1 MSAYL
6 DVGSPRWTPRGP
18 NAEEEVEIGKVRD
31 MKARVEGQMKGKGR
45 KEVASGDIKDILM
58 GMGGNWVDNLPAL
71 EKAMNSTDQGVGR

>member
-1 MSAYL
+1 MSEYL

-18 NAEEEVEIGKVRD
+18 NAEEEVEIAKVRD
-31 MKARVEGQMKGKGR
+31 MKARMEEQMGGSER
-45 KEVASGDIKDILM
+45 KEVASGDIRYILM